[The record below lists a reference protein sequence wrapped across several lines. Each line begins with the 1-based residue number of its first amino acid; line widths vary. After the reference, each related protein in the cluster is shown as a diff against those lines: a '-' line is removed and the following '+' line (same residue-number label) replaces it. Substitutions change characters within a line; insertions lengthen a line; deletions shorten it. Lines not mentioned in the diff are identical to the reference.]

1 MPTETQQATTVP
13 IAIKATITRI
23 SRVKYRDGTSRLQV
37 ECTHDDGSEWG
48 GKIRDGIDI
57 NNPDRESLYGRWSIL
72 VDPTTDIDKQKQI
85 LYNDWSLIGM
95 DIILSVVEAGKWYNI
110 KSVSKS
116 ITEPV
121 YESDDD
127 IPF

>member
-1 MPTETQQATTVP
+1 
-13 IAIKATITRI
+13 
-23 SRVKYRDGTSRLQV
+23 
-37 ECTHDDGSEWG
+37 
-48 GKIRDGIDI
+48 
-57 NNPDRESLYGRWSIL
+57 
-72 VDPTTDIDKQKQI
+72 
-85 LYNDWSLIGM
+85 M

-121 YESDDD
+121 YESEDD